1 MQENQRC
8 PRVYIVSVQG
18 GSWWTWS
25 RSLLRISLQVQ
36 GCNVRDEPKE
46 KKKSSTLHRFLRC
59 RNTTCSLQSCNR
71 LLRHPLSSMKHIP
84 LQMFCANVFPKAI
97 MAQTRPHIQTDR
109 CVIFRVFPFSVFC
122 LFMFRAL
129 LFLSSLPGQQKS
141 FVRVARDAS
150 NGPNI
155 AKQERSEN

>member
-1 MQENQRC
+1 MFRSKEDLDGLDRGRSCASPSRC
-8 PRVYIVSVQG
+8 KSAM
-18 GSWWTWS
+18 SETS
-25 RSLLRISLQVQ
+25 R
-36 GCNVRDEPKE
+36 KK